1 MMKGIK
7 SMYHFTD
14 DEKIK
19 IVSATKQIVDYLKT
33 NIVPN
38 IRKDIVFKM
47 EVNPREY
54 DLVFHIFPKTKK
66 PFSVYRNAM
75 NSTKYTLGNEFD
87 YFDNN
92 TSSKVDFFSRYEEM
106 FCLIN
111 NWKKFKE
118 ICLEQVE
125 IEKQNTNVL
134 NEFQV

>member
-1 MMKGIK
+1 MMKGIEN
-7 SMYHFTD
+7 MYYFTD
-14 DEKIK
+14 DEKHK

-54 DLVFHIFPKTKK
+54 DLVFHIFPKANK

-92 TSSKVDFFSRYEEM
+92 TSSKADFFSRYEEM